1 MATGKRRR
9 KTKKTSGV
17 RRKRHK
23 QPKPLPKEASQNIK
37 FLILSFGVVMM
48 IVTVSIF
55 MTTTFGK
62 MEGYSMMPVINDKDI
77 FSINKVSSVARFDVI
92 YLKVPNK
99 KSAKSVRRV
108 IGMPGD
114 ELNYKNDQLTINN
127 QEKSEKYLN
136 NRKNSL
142 LGGVLTNDFTL
153 KDLTGQQKVPQGKYF
168 VMGDNR
174 QSSADSR
181 DYGFIDKSQI
191 VGKVELTVLPLSHL
205 KNIR

>member
-1 MATGKRRR
+1 MTTGKRRR
-9 KTKKTSGV
+9 KKNSGI

-23 QPKPLPKEASQNIK
+23 QPKMLPKETVQNVK
-37 FLILSFGVVMM
+37 LLILAFGVVML
-48 IVTVSIF
+48 IFTVSLF

-62 MEGYSMMPVINDKDI
+62 MEGYSMMPVINNKDI

-92 YLKVPNK
+92 YLNVPNK

-127 QEKSEKYLN
+127 EEKSEKYLN
-136 NRKNSL
+136 NRKNNL

-153 KDLTGQQKVPQGKYF
+153 KDLTGKQKVPQGKYF

-181 DYGFIDKSQI
+181 DYGFVDKSQI
-191 VGKVELTVLPLSHL
+191 IGKVELTVLPLSHL